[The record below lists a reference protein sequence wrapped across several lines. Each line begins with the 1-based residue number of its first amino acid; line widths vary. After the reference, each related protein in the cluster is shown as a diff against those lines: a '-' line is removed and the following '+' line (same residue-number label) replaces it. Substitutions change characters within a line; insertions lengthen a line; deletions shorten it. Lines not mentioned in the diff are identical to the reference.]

1 MVDRRMT
8 APPLA
13 FFLFDA
19 EERIVNEMTKRLRE
33 SSLDHYRQMETIDLR
48 PRIEAHFAAYREAVL
63 SGDGAIFGSYVAD
76 IGRKRLQ
83 QGYGLEELLFV
94 LDTLFETVWETAA
107 EAWRGRGAEAFD
119 NLKRLAEG
127 VSWGKDR
134 LATVYAEESR
144 KERTA
149 LRRLS
154 AAFDEYLRLR
164 KASGSEGADV
174 KKRGTP

>member
-1 MVDRRMT
+1 MS

-19 EERIVNEMTKRLRE
+19 EERIVNETTERLRE
-33 SSLDHYRQMETIDLR
+33 SPLDHYRQMETIDLR
-48 PRIEAHFAAYREAVL
+48 PRMEAHFAAYREAIL
-63 SGDGAIFGSYVAD
+63 SGDGTIFASYVAD

-107 EAWRGRGAEAFD
+107 EAWRDRGTEAFD
-119 NLKRLAEG
+119 DLRRLAQG

-134 LATVYAEESR
+134 LATVYAEESK
-144 KERTA
+144 KERAA

-154 AAFDEYLRLR
+154 FAFDEYLRLR
-164 KASGSEGADV
+164 KTSGSEGAAE

>member
-1 MVDRRMT
+1 MS

-19 EERIVNEMTKRLRE
+19 EERIVNETTKRLRE
-33 SSLDHYRQMETIDLR
+33 SPLDHYRQMETIDLR
-48 PRIEAHFAAYREAVL
+48 PRMEAHFAAYREAVL
-63 SGDGAIFGSYVAD
+63 SGDGAVFGSYVAD

-107 EAWRGRGAEAFD
+107 EAWQGRGAEAFD
-119 NLKRLAEG
+119 DLRRLARG

-134 LATVYAEESR
+134 LATVYAEESK
-144 KERTA
+144 KERAA

-154 AAFDEYLRLR
+154 FAFDEYLRLR
-164 KASGSEGADV
+164 KASGSEGAAE

>member
-1 MVDRRMT
+1 MS

-19 EERIVNEMTKRLRE
+19 EERIVNETTERLRE
-33 SSLDHYRQMETIDLR
+33 SPLDHYRQMETIDLR
-48 PRIEAHFAAYREAVL
+48 PRMEAHFAAYREAVL
-63 SGDGAIFGSYVAD
+63 SGDGTIFASYVAD

-107 EAWRGRGAEAFD
+107 EAWRDRGTEAFD
-119 NLKRLAEG
+119 DLRRLAQG

-134 LATVYAEESR
+134 LATVYAEESK
-144 KERTA
+144 KERAA

-154 AAFDEYLRLR
+154 FAFDEYLRLR
-164 KASGSEGADV
+164 KTSGSEGAAE

>member
-1 MVDRRMT
+1 MT

-19 EERIVNEMTKRLRE
+19 EERIVNEVTRRLRE

-63 SGDGAIFGSYVAD
+63 SGDGTIFSSYVAD

-94 LDTLFETVWETAA
+94 LDTLFDAAWEEAA

-119 NLKRLAEG
+119 DLRRLARG
-127 VSWGKDR
+127 ASWGKGR
-134 LATVYAEESR
+134 LATVYAEESK
-144 KERTA
+144 KERAA

-154 AAFDEYLRLR
+154 GAFDEYLRLR
-164 KASGSEGADV
+164 KASGSEGADE
-174 KKRGTP
+174 KKRGAP